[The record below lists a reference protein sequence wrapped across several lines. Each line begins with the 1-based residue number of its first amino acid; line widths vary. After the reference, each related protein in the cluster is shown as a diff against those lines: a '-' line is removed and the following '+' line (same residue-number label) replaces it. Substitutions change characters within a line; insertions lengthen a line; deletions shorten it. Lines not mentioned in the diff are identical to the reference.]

1 MDYAEFVRQR
11 ITQLRLERDVSEHR
25 MSFDLDKSGSYIRG
39 ITSGKALPSLTELFH
54 IFEYFDMTPAEFF
67 APLDDENTPKSRI
80 ASKIRNMDEESLAK
94 VETFI
99 KWITE

>member
-11 ITQLRLERDVSEHR
+11 ITQLRMEKNVSEHR

-39 ITSGKALPSLTELFH
+39 ITSGKALPSLSELFR
-54 IFEYFDMTPAEFF
+54 IMEYFSLTPAQFF
-67 APLDDENTPKSRI
+67 APLDDEDTPTGRI
-80 ASKIRNMDEESLAK
+80 TAKIRSMDDESLAR

-99 KWITE
+99 NWMTD